1 MVFMNGKALGRSCGK
16 KKPIVY
22 LVSNL
27 PLRYISFLYNI
38 IITVRRY
45 MLMFD
50 WYYIS
55 SVVNR

>member
-16 KKPIVY
+16 KKPIIY

-50 WYYIS
+50 WYF
-55 SVVNR
+55 VGGQ

>member
-16 KKPIVY
+16 EKPILY

-45 MLMFD
+45 MLIFD
-50 WYYIS
+50 WYF
-55 SVVNR
+55 VDG